1 MEMLPPGQSFCTARG
16 KGAVISLWSHW
27 EPESGQGSLW
37 TGRSAEAVLNGMLLP
52 LHWWDRQK
60 QWWKTT
66 EIKTLFC
73 GRYAAEI
80 VEGKQVFQAVREGDE
95 KTKQV
100 LEQNNLEAGIRY
112 GKYLGAGMTGTETSY
127 GVLNL
132 EEKRET
138 RKQVWDTIYR
148 LLATAQEHGNRTGC
162 RSYAVFSGMDKR
174 TDPGYE

>member
-1 MEMLPPGQSFCTARG
+1 MKLGVRAHDYGRHTPEKLAGILKKEGFASAQVALH
-16 KGAVISLWSHW
+16 KAVEGVDKPFRVKKEILKNIKQ
-27 EPESGQGSLW
+27 EFQKKDVEI
-37 TGRSAEAVLNGMLLP
+37 AVLGCYMDLSA
-52 LHWWDRQK
+52 R
-60 QWWKTT
+60 
-66 EIKTLFC
+66 
-73 GRYAAEI
+73 
-80 VEGKQVFQAVREGDE
+80 DE
-95 KTKQV
+95 SVKK
-100 LEQNNLEAGIRY
+100 EHIINLEAGIRY

-174 TDPGYE
+174 TDPGYEQSLAENYS